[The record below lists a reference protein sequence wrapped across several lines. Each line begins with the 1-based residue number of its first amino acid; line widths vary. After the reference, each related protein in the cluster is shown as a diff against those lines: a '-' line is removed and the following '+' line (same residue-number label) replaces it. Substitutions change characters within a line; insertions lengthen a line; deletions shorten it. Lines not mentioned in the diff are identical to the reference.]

1 MTPLFRTDDTSLS
14 HDELAAL
21 TTVLAEAQTWQAVAG
36 TPGVAGAAG
45 GTGAAYEDNV
55 FGDAFGDAFGQ
66 PFGAQQTIGNV
77 TYF

>member
-21 TTVLAEAQTWQAVAG
+21 TTVLAEAQTWRAVAG
-36 TPGVAGAAG
+36 TAGVAGAAA

-55 FGDAFGDAFGQ
+55 FGDAFGQ

>member
-21 TTVLAEAQTWQAVAG
+21 TTVLAEAQTWQATSA
-36 TPGVAGAAG
+36 TEAGA
-45 GTGAAYEDNV
+45 GAAYEDNV
-55 FGDAFGDAFGQ
+55 FGDAFG
-66 PFGAQQTIGNV
+66 QQTIGNA

>member
-21 TTVLAEAQTWQAVAG
+21 TTVLAEAQTWQA
-36 TPGVAGAAG
+36 TSGAEA

-55 FGDAFGDAFGQ
+55 FGDAFGQ
-66 PFGAQQTIGNV
+66 PFGGQRTIGNV

>member
-1 MTPLFRTDDTSLS
+1 MYKR
-14 HDELAAL
+14 
-21 TTVLAEAQTWQAVAG
+21 Q
-36 TPGVAGAAG
+36 GVAGAAG

-55 FGDAFGDAFGQ
+55 FGDAFGQ

>member
-21 TTVLAEAQTWQAVAG
+21 TTVLAEAHSWQAVAG
-36 TPGVAGAAG
+36 TDATAA
-45 GTGAAYEDNV
+45 GAAYEDNV
-55 FGDAFGDAFGQ
+55 FGDAFGQ

>member
-21 TTVLAEAQTWQAVAG
+21 TTVLAEAQTWQATSAAE
-36 TPGVAGAAG
+36 AGAA
-45 GTGAAYEDNV
+45 GAAYEDNV
-55 FGDAFGDAFGQ
+55 FGDAFGQ
-66 PFGAQQTIGNV
+66 PFGGQPTIGNV

>member
-21 TTVLAEAQTWQAVAG
+21 TTVLAEAQTWQATSAAEAG
-36 TPGVAGAAG
+36 AGAAHG
-45 GTGAAYEDNV
+45 DNV
-55 FGDAFGDAFGQ
+55 FGDAFGQ
-66 PFGAQQTIGNV
+66 PFGGQPTIGNV

>member
-21 TTVLAEAQTWQAVAG
+21 TTVLAEAQTQQAVNATAG
-36 TPGVAGAAG
+36 TDAVAG

-55 FGDAFGDAFGQ
+55 FGDAFG
-66 PFGAQQTIGNV
+66 QQTIGNV

>member
-21 TTVLAEAQTWQAVAG
+21 TTVLAEAQTWQAVNA
-36 TPGVAGAAG
+36 TDAAAA
-45 GTGAAYEDNV
+45 GTGAGYEDNM
-55 FGDAFGDAFGQ
+55 FGDAFGQ
-66 PFGAQQTIGNV
+66 PFGGQPTIGNV

>member
-36 TPGVAGAAG
+36 AAG

-55 FGDAFGDAFGQ
+55 FGDAFGQ

>member
-21 TTVLAEAQTWQAVAG
+21 TTVLAEAQTWQATSAAE
-36 TPGVAGAAG
+36 AGA
-45 GTGAAYEDNV
+45 GAAYEDSV
-55 FGDAFGDAFGQ
+55 FGDAFG
-66 PFGAQQTIGNV
+66 QQTIGNV

>member
-21 TTVLAEAQTWQAVAG
+21 TTVLAEAQTWQATSTAE
-36 TPGVAGAAG
+36 AGA
-45 GTGAAYEDNV
+45 GAAYEDNV
-55 FGDAFGDAFGQ
+55 FGDAFG
-66 PFGAQQTIGNV
+66 QQTIGNV

>member
-21 TTVLAEAQTWQAVAG
+21 TTVLAEAHSWQAVA
-36 TPGVAGAAG
+36 TDAAAA

-55 FGDAFGDAFGQ
+55 FGDAFGQ

>member
-21 TTVLAEAQTWQAVAG
+21 TTVLAEAQTWQTVAG
-36 TPGVAGAAG
+36 TAGAAGAAG
-45 GTGAAYEDNV
+45 GTGTAYEDNV
-55 FGDAFGDAFGQ
+55 FGDAFGQ
-66 PFGAQQTIGNV
+66 PFGAQPTIGNV

>member
-14 HDELAAL
+14 HHELAAL
-21 TTVLAEAQTWQAVAG
+21 TTVLAETQTWQTVA
-36 TPGVAGAAG
+36 TDAAAA

-55 FGDAFGDAFGQ
+55 FGDAFGQ

>member
-21 TTVLAEAQTWQAVAG
+21 TAVLAEAQTWQAVAG
-36 TPGVAGAAG
+36 TDATGAA
-45 GTGAAYEDNV
+45 GAAYEDNV
-55 FGDAFGDAFGQ
+55 FGDAFGQ
-66 PFGAQQTIGNV
+66 PFGGQPTIGNV

>member
-21 TTVLAEAQTWQAVAG
+21 TTVLAEAQTWQATSAAE
-36 TPGVAGAAG
+36 AGA
-45 GTGAAYEDNV
+45 GAAYEDNV
-55 FGDAFGDAFGQ
+55 FGDAFGQ
-66 PFGAQQTIGNV
+66 PFGGQPTIGNV